1 MADKISTFIEGELER
16 IDEAIQAIDSHK
28 VVRAAEKLLA
38 QKNQLQAARRALLGA
53 GSTTGSNGG
62 SRVTQQ
68 EVIKWFEANE
78 GWHKVPNIAAAMGHG
93 EAVIRG
99 HLNRGKDERFEKNGN
114 AEWRLRDPERNEED
128 EDGEE

>member
-1 MADKISTFIEGELER
+1 MADKISTFIEEQLEA
-16 IDEAIQAIDSHK
+16 IDEKIQEIDSHK
-28 VVRAAEKLLA
+28 VVRAAQKLLD
-38 QKNQLQAARRALLGA
+38 QKQQLQAARRALLGA

-62 SRVTQQ
+62 NRVTQQ

-78 GWHKVPNIAAAMGHG
+78 GWHSVASIAGAMGHG

-114 AEWRLRDPERNEED
+114 SEWRLRDPEREED
-128 EDGEE
+128 DDGEE

>member
-1 MADKISTFIEGELER
+1 MADKISTFIEEQLEA
-16 IDEAIQAIDSHK
+16 IDEKIQEIDGHK
-28 VVRAAEKLLA
+28 VVRAAQKLLD
-38 QKNQLQAARRALLGA
+38 QKQQLQAARRALLGA

-62 SRVTQQ
+62 NRVTQQ

-78 GWHKVPNIAAAMGHG
+78 GWHSVASIAGAMGHG

-114 AEWRLRDPERNEED
+114 SEWRLRDPERKED
-128 EDGEE
+128 DDGDE